1 MRVPGGR
8 HPRVELDNRL
18 DDLASGDAEIV
29 PLEID
34 AFDSCLLRPRDMQN
48 QTARDDDRRY
58 YYHSRRSHVNPIPV
72 AHTTVE
78 DGHDVHRFA

>member
-8 HPRVELDNRL
+8 DPRVEFDDRL
-18 DDLASGDAEIV
+18 HDLASWDAEIV

-34 AFDSCLLRPRDMQN
+34 ASGSCLLRLRHVKN

-58 YYHSRRSHVNPIPV
+58 HHHSPRLHVDLVPAL
-72 AHTTVE
+72 AHP
-78 DGHDVHRFA
+78 

>member
-8 HPRVELDNRL
+8 HPSVDFDDRL

-34 AFDSCLLRPRDMQN
+34 AFDSCRLRPRHVQN
-48 QTARDDDRRY
+48 QTARDDDRR
-58 YYHSRRSHVNPIPV
+58 HHAIRVV
-72 AHTTVE
+72 LM
-78 DGHDVHRFA
+78 